1 MSTEYAVKDLHEYA
15 SPGEALAEAIVL
27 ATAEMSY
34 PIPGSYYEQG
44 GRRFVSFVLPLD
56 KLFKIIIQPDRLKKG
71 EPKPDPAMM
80 RNRPLDSGHVREI
93 VSYLGKNE
101 TYLIPPIIVNS
112 SESLDIFVAKSSLTT
127 RPCTFVLP
135 KEDSLYVTDGQHRVE
150 ALRQA
155 VAIKPGLLHDAVG
168 ITLIEEMDLER
179 IHQDFYDAAQT
190 KKLEPGLLVEF
201 DGRSIGNAL
210 AKEICQTVPLF
221 RDRTERLG
229 TIGKNS
235 LKLFTTNQVKQ
246 GCFHLILGEVRGNKA
261 GIIDRV
267 GQQIAPVYEEWVEC
281 LKAFFAAMTEHN
293 PQWRTIV
300 ERAPETGHVQ
310 DPAPEFRKEYL
321 HCVAGGLN
329 VMCAVGHM
337 ILAKQE
343 TVSADFTDE
352 QRYLLKRLA
361 TLGWERDNPLWYG
374 GIVSTSGTVT
384 PHRGNLTLAIAKVK
398 EALGMTLTK
407 GEQSALDKWDAGKPQ
422 PVGDDDGELVG
433 VGQDVGASAGIEA

>member
-1 MSTEYAVKDLHEYA
+1 
-15 SPGEALAEAIVL
+15 
-27 ATAEMSY
+27 
-34 PIPGSYYEQG
+34 
-44 GRRFVSFVLPLD
+44 
-56 KLFKIIIQPDRLKKG
+56 
-71 EPKPDPAMM
+71 
-80 RNRPLDSGHVREI
+80 
-93 VSYLGKNE
+93 
-101 TYLIPPIIVNS
+101 
-112 SESLDIFVAKSSLTT
+112 
-127 RPCTFVLP
+127 
-135 KEDSLYVTDGQHRVE
+135 
-150 ALRQA
+150 
-155 VAIKPGLLHDAVG
+155 
-168 ITLIEEMDLER
+168 
-179 IHQDFYDAAQT
+179 
-190 KKLEPGLLVEF
+190 
-201 DGRSIGNAL
+201 
-210 AKEICQTVPLF
+210 
-221 RDRTERLG
+221 
-229 TIGKNS
+229 
-235 LKLFTTNQVKQ
+235 
-246 GCFHLILGEVRGNKA
+246 
-261 GIIDRV
+261 
-267 GQQIAPVYEEWVEC
+267 
-281 LKAFFAAMTEHN
+281 MTEHN